1 MNQSIF
7 KHYYHFDIKKNK
19 YHMVVRIF
27 ASIVELLNAIS
38 NSLLFS
44 VTVNINILEAVFTL
58 TA

>member
-1 MNQSIF
+1 
-7 KHYYHFDIKKNK
+7 
-19 YHMVVRIF
+19 MVVRIF